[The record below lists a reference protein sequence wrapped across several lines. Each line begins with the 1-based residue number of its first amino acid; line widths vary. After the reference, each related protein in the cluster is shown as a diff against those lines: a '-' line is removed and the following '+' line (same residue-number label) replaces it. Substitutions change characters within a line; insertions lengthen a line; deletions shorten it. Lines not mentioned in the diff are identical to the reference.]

1 LAEIWA
7 YLAAE
12 ASEMIATRFLKAI
25 EERFAPLLHSPLL
38 GSPREQFAPGL
49 RVTFHTPYAIY
60 YLPAE
65 RELIIVRV
73 LHGARDSA
81 AIADQGGFKP

>member
-1 LAEIWA
+1 MAEIWA

-49 RVTFHTPYAIY
+49 RVTFAYALRNL
-60 YLPAE
+60 LPA
-65 RELIIVRV
+65 RR
-73 LHGARDSA
+73 AR
-81 AIADQGGFKP
+81 ADHCPRPTRGS